1 MKVLYD
7 SQAFDM
13 QTHGGVSRC
22 FAELYS
28 HLPQDIEASLS
39 VMESANVYLQT
50 LGSKPDGE
58 LYHNFLWKKD
68 SAIKKM
74 LYKFYYNA
82 KFGEYSRLDRT
93 PRINR
98 YKSVCDIKSKDF
110 DLFHPTFFDPYF
122 LKYIGSK
129 PYVVTVH
136 DMIPELYNQY
146 YDHNDYQILQ
156 KHLVI
161 PKANHIIAVSQ
172 QTKRDLC
179 RIMNIKEEQVS
190 VVYHGADETPYT
202 PSENNRH
209 PFEYILFV
217 GERHFYK
224 NFDFFAK
231 QCVPIL
237 KRHKELKV
245 VCTGKPFNETEKSM
259 FKSWE
264 MEDRFIHEFIKTD
277 QEMLDLYHY
286 ALAFVYPSSY
296 EGFGLPILEAYKAE
310 CPVLLNH
317 ASCFPEIAEDAAVY
331 FHMDEKRTDFEEQFE
346 TFYYLDGIEKKK
358 LIEKQNERLKHFS
371 WKKSAL
377 ELANIY
383 KHIV

>member
-1 MKVLYD
+1 
-7 SQAFDM
+7 
-13 QTHGGVSRC
+13 
-22 FAELYS
+22 
-28 HLPQDIEASLS
+28 
-39 VMESANVYLQT
+39 
-50 LGSKPDGE
+50 
-58 LYHNFLWKKD
+58 
-68 SAIKKM
+68 M

-136 DMIPELYNQY
+136 DMIPEQYNQY

-202 PSENNRH
+202 PNENNRH
-209 PFEYILFV
+209 PFEYILPQI
-217 GERHFYK
+217 R
-224 NFDFFAK
+224 K
-231 QCVPIL
+231 Q
-237 KRHKELKV
+237 
-245 VCTGKPFNETEKSM
+245 SQWQ
-259 FKSWE
+259 S
-264 MEDRFIHEFIKTD
+264 
-277 QEMLDLYHY
+277 Q
-286 ALAFVYPSSY
+286 S
-296 EGFGLPILEAYKAE
+296 
-310 CPVLLNH
+310 
-317 ASCFPEIAEDAAVY
+317 
-331 FHMDEKRTDFEEQFE
+331 Q
-346 TFYYLDGIEKKK
+346 
-358 LIEKQNERLKHFS
+358 
-371 WKKSAL
+371 
-377 ELANIY
+377 
-383 KHIV
+383 

>member
-1 MKVLYD
+1 M
-7 SQAFDM
+7 
-13 QTHGGVSRC
+13 
-22 FAELYS
+22 
-28 HLPQDIEASLS
+28 
-39 VMESANVYLQT
+39 
-50 LGSKPDGE
+50 
-58 LYHNFLWKKD
+58 
-68 SAIKKM
+68 
-74 LYKFYYNA
+74 
-82 KFGEYSRLDRT
+82 
-93 PRINR
+93 
-98 YKSVCDIKSKDF
+98 
-110 DLFHPTFFDPYF
+110 
-122 LKYIGSK
+122 
-129 PYVVTVH
+129 
-136 DMIPELYNQY
+136 
-146 YDHNDYQILQ
+146 
-156 KHLVI
+156 
-161 PKANHIIAVSQ
+161 
-172 QTKRDLC
+172 
-179 RIMNIKEEQVS
+179 
-190 VVYHGADETPYT
+190 
-202 PSENNRH
+202 
-209 PFEYILFV
+209 
-217 GERHFYK
+217 
-224 NFDFFAK
+224 
-231 QCVPIL
+231 
-237 KRHKELKV
+237 KV

-383 KHIV
+383 KHIN

>member
-1 MKVLYD
+1 
-7 SQAFDM
+7 
-13 QTHGGVSRC
+13 
-22 FAELYS
+22 
-28 HLPQDIEASLS
+28 
-39 VMESANVYLQT
+39 
-50 LGSKPDGE
+50 
-58 LYHNFLWKKD
+58 
-68 SAIKKM
+68 
-74 LYKFYYNA
+74 
-82 KFGEYSRLDRT
+82 
-93 PRINR
+93 
-98 YKSVCDIKSKDF
+98 
-110 DLFHPTFFDPYF
+110 
-122 LKYIGSK
+122 
-129 PYVVTVH
+129 
-136 DMIPELYNQY
+136 MIPEQYNQY

-202 PSENNRH
+202 PNENNRH

-383 KHIV
+383 KHIN